1 MKKTTLKTTLLCS
14 ALLSCSGAFAET
26 GDGMPRF
33 YGEMGMGG
41 LKVEG
46 RDLDAWAFDLTAGFK
61 GLYQAQG
68 LKIAYTFRADFTG
81 PVNDID
87 PLVYTRGGDDDTIYI
102 RDAKVVM
109 PTQYGAFVIG
119 PRSSSGQ
126 YADLYGPITDFEY
139 NELHAR
145 TGINKMFTQGDII
158 NNLLAYATPTFAGW
172 KLIVGSF
179 TFNKYNDRDIDAM
192 SYRALYRN
200 GGFKFGIGQV
210 FISDDQSA
218 SGKDEERNAANI
230 GYDWEDLSLSATV
243 EQNDVPDGS
252 VNDFTTYAVGGR
264 YQLNDN
270 WSTALTYADK
280 DHEQDDLDNKAVIAQ
295 VRRHFGS
302 QAYLFLETGQYDE
315 SPSNYAVGVNLK
327 F

>member
-1 MKKTTLKTTLLCS
+1 MKKTTFKTTLISS
-14 ALLSCSGAFAET
+14 ALLASSGAWAQS
-26 GDGMPRF
+26 DGNKPTF
-33 YGEMGMGG
+33 FGEMGMGA
-41 LKVEG
+41 LKVDS
-46 RDLDAWAFDLTAGFK
+46 RDLDTWAFDLTAGFK
-61 GLYQAQG
+61 GLYKANG
-68 LKIAYTFRADFTG
+68 LKVAYTFNADFTG

-102 RDAKVVM
+102 RNAKVVL
-109 PTQYGAFVIG
+109 PTQYGAFVFG

-126 YADLYGPITDFEY
+126 YGDLYGAVTDFEY

-145 TGINKMFTQGDII
+145 TGINRMFTQGDII
-158 NNLLAYATPTFAGW
+158 NNLLAYASPTFAGW

-192 SYRALYRN
+192 SYRALYSN
-200 GGFKFGIGQV
+200 GGFNFAFGQV
-210 FISDDQSA
+210 LISDDQA
-218 SGKDEERNAANI
+218 ATGEEEERNAATAS
-230 GYDWEDLSLSATV
+230 YQWDHLSLMATV
-243 EQNDVPDGS
+243 EQNDVPDGT

-264 YQLNDN
+264 YRINDN

-280 DHEQDDLDNKAVIAQ
+280 NHELEDLDNTAVIAQ

-302 QAYLFLETGQYDE
+302 QAYLFAETGQYDE